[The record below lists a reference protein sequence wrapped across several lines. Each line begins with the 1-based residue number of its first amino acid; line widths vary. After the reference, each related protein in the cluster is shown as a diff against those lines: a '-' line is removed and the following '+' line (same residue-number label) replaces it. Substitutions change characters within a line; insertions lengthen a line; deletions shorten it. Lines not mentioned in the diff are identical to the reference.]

1 MESINSKT
9 LGHDDTSGFEFVKE
23 ALGENVT
30 VAVNFDRLQKHPE
43 KGYIIFEML
52 KCEKSQNV
60 TPYTSHPRRYWNK
73 NANKFLALWR
83 AKQDFAATLYLVNY
97 AEAGTPHEN
106 EVLVIEVCDMDENG
120 ITREEVTKHTR
131 ETFSKW
137 FSELN
142 NQCLVSKEELA
153 NSIYEN
159 KTADELGNIVL
170 RKGKYSGE
178 MLRTIYVKDIGY
190 LEWHS
195 KQSYEYSNAVKWYLK
210 KLES

>member
-1 MESINSKT
+1 MELQEKKLQSI
-9 LGHDDTSGFEFVKE
+9 L
-23 ALGENVT
+23 
-30 VAVNFDRLQKHPE
+30 E
-43 KGYIIFEML
+43 K
-52 KCEKSQNV
+52 
-60 TPYTSHPRRYWNK
+60 
-73 NANKFLALWR
+73 
-83 AKQDFAATLYLVNY
+83 
-97 AEAGTPHEN
+97 
-106 EVLVIEVCDMDENG
+106 
-120 ITREEVTKHTR
+120 
-131 ETFSKW
+131 
-137 FSELN
+137 
-142 NQCLVSKEELA
+142 VSKEELA